1 MKILI
6 LASNPR
12 KDLNL
17 DDELR
22 IVQSEIDRSAKRD
35 QFSVVKETGV
45 LVGELHRLMHR
56 HKPEIIHFCG
66 HGSGQEG
73 LIFKVAGGGEQR
85 VQASALASLFR
96 LFDSVKC
103 VLLNACYSAE
113 QATAIAQYTDY
124 VIGMSNTIQD
134 NAAIAFS
141 KGFYTALGEDCSIE
155 RSFEFGKNAIQLE
168 VSESSIKRSG
178 ATAVEERKAE
188 VVGVVETTELK
199 EHEKP
204 CIFIR
209 GKEQTTSD
217 LDQSRSSQF
226 ISDTKRDEVLLKID
240 ASLGNIAEK
249 PKQKLETNI
258 TAPNEPRSHE
268 TRAASQGDIDQPSE
282 GDTKVK
288 QYRDRV
294 REFLVDRKLS
304 PLETIRLERLRKDLG
319 LSEAEA
325 SRILAEEQEPI
336 RRSQDEYEAML
347 IGLIEAGHYPLNAA
361 IQAELQAVQQELR
374 VTDEEVATIAPPILA
389 AAEEDYQTRL
399 VQEQQQEYEQKLK
412 RYEQEFSRAIAAG
425 YPIEESV
432 RAGLTSL
439 KQSLELRGE
448 DVARLEQPLIAPRE
462 VEYQQQQEEQQRRE
476 QQRALEQQQKLEQQ
490 HQLEEKRQR
499 EEAKRRP
506 PLKSFEFQVPAVN
519 IVENSVDQVIEK
531 PGFFGKKP
539 EVVKIIESV
548 CNITYQR
555 GQADYFVEELSG
567 GGTLEMV
574 TIAGGN
580 VHDGVAKS

>member
-22 IVQSEIDRSAKRD
+22 IVQREIDRSANRD

-45 LVGELHRLMHR
+45 LVGDLQRLMHR

-66 HGSGQEG
+66 HGSGQDG
-73 LIFKVAGGGEQR
+73 LIFKVDGGGEQR
-85 VQASALASLFR
+85 VKASALASLFR

-113 QATAIAQYTDY
+113 QATAIAQHTDY

-155 RSFEFGKNAIQLE
+155 MSFELGKNAIQLE

-204 CIFIR
+204 RIFIR

-217 LDQSRSSQF
+217 LDQSRSSQS

-249 PKQKLETNI
+249 PKQQLETN
-258 TAPNEPRSHE
+258 TKTPDQPRSHE
-268 TRAASQGDIDQPSE
+268 TRTTPQWGIDQSQE
-282 GDTKVK
+282 EDTNVK
-288 QYRDRV
+288 QYRAGV
-294 REFLVDRKLS
+294 FE
-304 PLETIRLERLRKDLG
+304 
-319 LSEAEA
+319 
-325 SRILAEEQEPI
+325 
-336 RRSQDEYEAML
+336 RSQ
-347 IGLIEAGHYPLNAA
+347 
-361 IQAELQAVQQELR
+361 
-374 VTDEEVATIAPPILA
+374 
-389 AAEEDYQTRL
+389 
-399 VQEQQQEYEQKLK
+399 
-412 RYEQEFSRAIAAG
+412 AIAARNNS
-425 YPIEESV
+425 I
-432 RAGLTSL
+432 RAVAERFGVIGGKS
-439 KQSLELRGE
+439 EPHPCRG
-448 DVARLEQPLIAPRE
+448 AGA
-462 VEYQQQQEEQQRRE
+462 
-476 QQRALEQQQKLEQQ
+476 
-490 HQLEEKRQR
+490 
-499 EEAKRRP
+499 
-506 PLKSFEFQVPAVN
+506 
-519 IVENSVDQVIEK
+519 NS
-531 PGFFGKKP
+531 
-539 EVVKIIESV
+539 
-548 CNITYQR
+548 
-555 GQADYFVEELSG
+555 A
-567 GGTLEMV
+567 
-574 TIAGGN
+574 IAG
-580 VHDGVAKS
+580 